1 MFVQILPSI
10 FIFSNL
16 FFVLTAQKRVVL
28 LQGHQGTYYCG
39 AWMGYG
45 FHEDGLRTGLEVAVA
60 ICGNDSSTCFLVLQ
74 TKS

>member
-1 MFVQILPSI
+1 M
-10 FIFSNL
+10 
-16 FFVLTAQKRVVL
+16 VL

-60 ICGNDSSTCFLVLQ
+60 ICGKYIPQHSVTLKIRYPNQSMVT
-74 TKS
+74 